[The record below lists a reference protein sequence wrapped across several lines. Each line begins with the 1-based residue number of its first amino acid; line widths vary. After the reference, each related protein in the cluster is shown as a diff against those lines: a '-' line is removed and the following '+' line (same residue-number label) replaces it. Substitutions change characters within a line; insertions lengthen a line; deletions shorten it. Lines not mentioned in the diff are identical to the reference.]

1 MQPTANPPPRRAHPT
16 DPPKGRNATTASNA
30 TTAPNPTT
38 TPDPAA
44 LPNLTT
50 VLRLVQILLT
60 YGRHLAETFD
70 RRSTSPGF
78 HLIARHFGTSSA
90 AVILAHIRRGILRAA
105 ALHHVLT
112 QRAAS
117 GRDLTIPP
125 LRVRLKPQPA
135 AADPASTPAEA
146 PKPKRPSRPS
156 WRDDWLDNVENPLDP
171 IHLPKF
177 EDLVKQATRRPVGL
191 SLADICADLGV
202 APALCQVSFWN
213 DLFLVMMHYEGN
225 PAIQL
230 VRRWRREQHFQE
242 EQDRLPTMDQSW
254 PPVDVGG
261 GRRDIIRV
269 MGFFIGEPP
278 VEPPLILAPEPPP
291 WVHPSPAASAARS
304 APGNPPESTGPP

>member
-1 MQPTANPPPRRAHPT
+1 MTAATASPPRRACPT
-16 DPPKGRNATTASNA
+16 DPPKGRNATTVSNA
-30 TTAPNPTT
+30 TT

-105 ALHHVLT
+105 ALHHVLL

-117 GRDLTIPP
+117 GRDLTRPP
-125 LRVRLKPQPA
+125 LRVRLKPQPAQPA
-135 AADPASTPAEA
+135 AADPASTPAEP

-171 IHLPKF
+171 SCPSSDAVLF
-177 EDLVKQATRRPVGL
+177 RLNYRSDRRP
-191 SLADICADLGV
+191 
-202 APALCQVSFWN
+202 
-213 DLFLVMMHYEGN
+213 
-225 PAIQL
+225 
-230 VRRWRREQHFQE
+230 
-242 EQDRLPTMDQSW
+242 
-254 PPVDVGG
+254 
-261 GRRDIIRV
+261 
-269 MGFFIGEPP
+269 
-278 VEPPLILAPEPPP
+278 
-291 WVHPSPAASAARS
+291 
-304 APGNPPESTGPP
+304 

>member
-1 MQPTANPPPRRAHPT
+1 MTAATAFPPRRARPT
-16 DPPKGRNATTASNA
+16 DPPKGRNATTAPNATTAFNATTAANATPAPNA
-30 TTAPNPTT
+30 TTAPKATT
-38 TPDPAA
+38 TPDPTA

-105 ALHHVLT
+105 ALHHVLL

-117 GRDLTIPP
+117 GRDLTRPP

-135 AADPASTPAEA
+135 QPAAADPTANLSDPE

-202 APALCQVSFWN
+202 APALCQVS
-213 DLFLVMMHYEGN
+213 
-225 PAIQL
+225 
-230 VRRWRREQHFQE
+230 
-242 EQDRLPTMDQSW
+242 
-254 PPVDVGG
+254 
-261 GRRDIIRV
+261 
-269 MGFFIGEPP
+269 
-278 VEPPLILAPEPPP
+278 
-291 WVHPSPAASAARS
+291 
-304 APGNPPESTGPP
+304 